1 MCRWR
6 ATCSR
11 LRTQALSSGSG
22 PHVRQIDERSADL
35 AIGNAHKILD
45 LSGVTLV
52 DVEVVRFL
60 IRCDEEGIEIAIAP
74 RMFANGCSE
83 RVPREDRSDLRI
95 LPDGFIWN

>member
-60 IRCDEEGIEIAIAP
+60 IRCDEEGIEIAHSPAYV
-74 RMFANGCSE
+74 REWMQRE
-83 RVPREDRSDLRI
+83 RAEGGQVGSSD
-95 LPDGFIWN
+95 PA

>member
-35 AIGNAHKILD
+35 AIGIAHKILD
-45 LSGVTLV
+45 LSCVTLV

-60 IRCDEEGIEIAIAP
+60 IRGDEEGIEIAHSLAYV
-74 RMFANGCSE
+74 REWMQRE
-83 RVPREDRSDLRI
+83 RAEGGQVGSSD
-95 LPDGFIWN
+95 PA

>member
-60 IRCDEEGIEIAIAP
+60 IRCDEEGIEIAHSPAYV
-74 RMFANGCSE
+74 REWMQRE
-83 RVPREDRSDLRI
+83 RAEGGQVGSSD
-95 LPDGFIWN
+95 PT